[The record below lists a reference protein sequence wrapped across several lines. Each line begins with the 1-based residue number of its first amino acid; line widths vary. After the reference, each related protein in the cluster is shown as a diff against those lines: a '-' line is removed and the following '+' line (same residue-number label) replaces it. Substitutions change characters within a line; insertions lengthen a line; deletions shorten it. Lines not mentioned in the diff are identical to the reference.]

1 MRASLLQKGLDLKER
16 DFFQDRFTEQE
27 LKGLLGDIPPSKLFS
42 WKSPSFSK
50 LGIPRGDLDE
60 GTLVGLMIEEPR
72 LIRRPMIRRADELL
86 IGTNPITQALT

>member
-1 MRASLLQKGLDLKER
+1 MRASLLQKGLDIEER

-27 LKGLLGDIPPSKLFS
+27 LKDLLGDIPPSELFS

-60 GTLVGLMIEEPR
+60 DTLLGLMIKEPR
-72 LIRRPMIRRADELL
+72 LIRRPTARHADEVI
-86 IGTNPITQALT
+86 IGTAAITQAFT